1 MRNTFAELKNSLE
14 ALNSRM
20 DQAEERIGSHSV
32 TQAGAQRHDHGSLQP
47 RLPRT
52 KRYSHLSLPSSW
64 DHRLE
69 RKPSVATSR
78 EVMDKMFQFLF
89 TSGVGESEG
98 RE

>member
-1 MRNTFAELKNSLE
+1 MGASHTTSLIIFFSS
-14 ALNSRM
+14 LFGSSSSHSS
-20 DQAEERIGSHSV
+20 GSHSV